1 MIHTLVPWRRTQP
14 ERYARLDLYDELDR
28 VFENFLQGFGLPA
41 SGAVAAAAA
50 PRVFAPRMDVS
61 ESESAYRVDAEL
73 PGLEEKDISVT
84 LENGVLSIAGER
96 KQEQESQDE
105 KRGFHHK
112 ESFRGSFQR
121 SLRLPDEIDEKGIS
135 ASYKNGVL
143 SIVIP
148 KLPKARP
155 ETRTIPVSSS

>member
-1 MIHTLVPWRRTQP
+1 MLHTLVPWRRTQP
-14 ERYARLDLYDELDR
+14 ERVARLDLYDELDR
-28 VFENFLQGFGLPA
+28 VFEGFLQGFGMPA
-41 SGAVAAAAA
+41 AGQAPAV
-50 PRVFAPRMDVS
+50 RVFAPRMDVS
-61 ESESAYRVDAEL
+61 ETDTAYRIDAEL
-73 PGLEEKDISVT
+73 PGLEEKDIAVT
-84 LENGVLSIAGER
+84 LENGVLSITGER

-121 SLRLPDEIDEKGIS
+121 SLRLPDEIDEKGIN

-143 SIVIP
+143 SIAIP

-155 ETRTIPVSSS
+155 ETRTIPVSTS